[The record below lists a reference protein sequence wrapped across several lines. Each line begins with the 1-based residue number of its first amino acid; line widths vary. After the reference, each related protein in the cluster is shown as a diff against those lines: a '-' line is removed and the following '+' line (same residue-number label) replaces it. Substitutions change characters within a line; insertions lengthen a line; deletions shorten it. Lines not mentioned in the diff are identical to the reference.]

1 MDDEIDYDALQDS
14 LRLAWEE
21 LEYAHMWL
29 IASEWD
35 SRTSMNDKLSSA
47 QQKAHAYTQLVDR
60 IAWTMRK

>member
-1 MDDEIDYDALQDS
+1 MDDEIDYAALQDA
-14 LRLAWEE
+14 LRRAWEE

-60 IAWTMRK
+60 IAWTMRR